1 MDRIIQMVEAH
12 LQNVSQAINDLIN
25 QKTSIEQEI
34 SKLQQY
40 LDDGLKD
47 LEKLKLEQ
55 QEK

>member
-1 MDRIIQMVEAH
+1 MVEAH